1 MIDYE
6 ISSTK
11 FGHSSHSSEPRSLFS
26 MSSRQSEILI
36 VLRVQL
42 QDAEFLRKDVRSW
55 SRQYFPMKTSF
66 KKSTAEDVLCLDE
79 NDLQIVLSV
88 SGRSK
93 KMGSTGDGLLP
104 G

>member
-1 MIDYE
+1 M
-6 ISSTK
+6 
-11 FGHSSHSSEPRSLFS
+11 
-26 MSSRQSEILI
+26 
-36 VLRVQL
+36 
-42 QDAEFLRKDVRSW
+42 QDTEFLRKEVRSW
-55 SRQYFPMKTSF
+55 SRQYSPMEISF

-93 KMGSTGDGLLP
+93 KTGSTGDGLLH